1 MDQTTDSVTF
11 SVEGFLDKVC
21 HCILSSNSCLANQ
34 SSTWRCIPEV
44 RYKKMKSKRDESES
58 DQWRTATDSNK
69 EVETEQLIS
78 SVDFLVDICDKVSSV
93 EDTNFANWCHQAV
106 DFILASVKSLLSL
119 EENRETIEGTVNSLV
134 MRLIRR
140 MICTRGNDDDE
151 VDSDVQFYI
160 QHLIRK
166 LGCEPFI
173 GQRSLTA
180 VSHNIYSLAEKLLFS
195 HPFDD
200 NFPQMHEGM
209 FTLIQLL
216 EFLVSDYLLTW
227 VKAEAF
233 DKILF
238 EEWLASIIHARKAL
252 ELLESRNGLYIQYM
266 ERVIGE
272 LARRLD
278 HISSIHQLN
287 PDTLRNLFL

>member
-1 MDQTTDSVTF
+1 MNQTIDSVTF

-44 RYKKMKSKRDESES
+44 RYKKMKRKRDESKS

-78 SVDFLVDICDKVSSV
+78 SVDFLVDLCDNVSSV

-106 DFILASVKSLLSL
+106 DFILASVKNLLSL

-200 NFPQMHEGM
+200 NFPRMHEGM